1 MWVFD
6 EDFYQAATFH
16 QEKFKPSHKKTPR
29 ALGNHREAMIMLLM
43 KCKNARANG
52 NF

>member
-6 EDFYQAATFH
+6 EDFYQAAAFH
-16 QEKFKPSHKKTPR
+16 LEKFKPSHEKTPR
-29 ALGNHREAMIMLLM
+29 VLENHREAMIMLLM
-43 KCKNARANG
+43 KHARANE